1 MLVRKYVS
9 FSKKHLKKKND
20 DDKKY
25 CKVRH
30 HCHYAGKYKLPASS
44 ICNLRY
50 SIPKEISIVVFNASN
65 YDYYFIVTE
74 LGLPSQSLIAC
85 EKINKKIRNFFVSC
99 SKLLSCLK

>member
-9 FSKKHLKKKND
+9 FAKNRLKKKNN

-25 CKVRH
+25 RKVRH

-44 ICNLRY
+44 IYHLRY
-50 SIPKEISIVVFNASN
+50 SIPKKIPIVIFNASN
-65 YDYYFIVTE
+65 YDYYFITTE

-85 EKINKKIRNFFVSC
+85 EKI
-99 SKLLSCLK
+99 

>member
-1 MLVRKYVS
+1 MLVRKCLI
-9 FSKKHLKKKND
+9 FKKTFEEKND